1 MPPPD
6 RPTPGP
12 VRLLNASNGR
22 IELTFRHSLRLLE
35 ILSEIPDRQWI
46 AERRVW
52 SVIDSRETR
61 AVLRRLIASART
73 LEEADAARANE
84 PRVAGADGQGARN
97 GTDPAP
103 EAGATPAAVPKWVLD
118 LGPDG
123 PGGPQ
128 MPERILE
135 AFRRSLVLRRYSFR
149 TQRVYVQHVRRF
161 FSHIALEDM
170 ATLTPE
176 HARRFLFER
185 LASTQKSRSYHA
197 QAVSALRYLF
207 TQVLD
212 MPLLATDIPIPRGER
227 KLPRVLGRGD
237 TLRIIDAVTNPKHR
251 ALVMLLYSAGLRVGE
266 VVKLRLDD
274 IDPERRLIR
283 VRSGKGAKDRYTI
296 LSDRAFEAV
305 RAYVHIYRPRQ
316 WLFPGA
322 RPDRPMATRS
332 IGNIVAQACRRAG
345 LEGAASP
352 HTLRHS
358 FATHL
363 LEGGTDLRYIQELLG
378 HSSADTTQIYTHV
391 SRRDLV
397 RIRSPLDGAETTEP
411 PPEAPGTGP
420 CARPFS
426 GASLPDPRLS
436 RGARE

>member
-1 MPPPD
+1 MSHAD
-6 RPTPGP
+6 RPSPYE
-12 VRLLNASNGR
+12 VRLLNARNGR

-35 ILSEIPDRQWI
+35 ILSEIPDRQWV

-52 SVIDSRETR
+52 TVVDSPETR
-61 AVLRRLIASART
+61 RVLRRLIAAARGIRDGA
-73 LEEADAARANE
+73 EMRGHGAGAVDVGGAADAGETGRSAPAV
-84 PRVAGADGQGARN
+84 PQWVLDMGAGADS
-97 GTDPAP
+97 AP
-103 EAGATPAAVPKWVLD
+103 PL
-118 LGPDG
+118 
-123 PGGPQ
+123 
-128 MPERILE
+128 PEHIVE
-135 AFRRSLVLRRYSFR
+135 AFRRSLILRRYSLR

-170 ATLTPE
+170 STLSPE

-197 QAVSALRYLF
+197 QAVAALRYLF
-207 TQVLD
+207 TQVLQ

-227 KLPRVLGRGD
+227 KLPRVLGKGD
-237 TLRIIDAVTNPKHR
+237 MLRIIDAVTNPKHR
-251 ALVMLLYSAGLRVGE
+251 AVVMLLYSAGLRVGE

-296 LSDRAFEAV
+296 LSERAFEAV
-305 RAYVHIYRPRQ
+305 RAYVHLYRPRH

-332 IGNIVAQACRRAG
+332 IGNVVAQACRRAG

-397 RIRSPLDGAETTEP
+397 RIRSPLDGGETTWP
-411 PPEAPGTGP
+411 PPEAPGPGRVREVGP
-420 CARPFS
+420 ADY
-426 GASLPDPRLS
+426 GH
-436 RGARE
+436 RGR